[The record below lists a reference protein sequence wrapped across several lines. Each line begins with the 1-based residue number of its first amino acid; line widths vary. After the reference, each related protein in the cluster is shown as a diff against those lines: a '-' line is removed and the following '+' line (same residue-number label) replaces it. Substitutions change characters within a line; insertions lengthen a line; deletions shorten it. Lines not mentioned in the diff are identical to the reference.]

1 MEIEILD
8 SSGTVINTII
18 ADADFADAFYPNS
31 WREKA
36 KPEPEP
42 EPIPQPI
49 TLDEA
54 KAAKVVEIK
63 AEAERRITA
72 LDWRLQRAQ
81 ERERLA
87 GATDLESRVSL
98 AMVNTHPSES
108 VASRRAGLDKLK
120 ALLPELGLDAQAFL
134 RSWIALGEEL
144 LVRDSRR
151 DDQSQEV
158 KRLRQQIEQLSAI
171 DEQLNQ
177 RKLNGGGQP

>member
-8 SSGTVINTII
+8 SSGVVINTII
-18 ADADFADAFYPNS
+18 ADADFANEFYPNS

-81 ERERLA
+81 EREQLGEA
-87 GATDLESRVSL
+87 GLETVTDVL
-98 AMVNTHPSES
+98 AMREQIRQ
-108 VASRRAGLDKLK
+108 ASNA
-120 ALLPELGLDAQAFL
+120 AELAVSTLTDVSAVQAFT
-134 RSWIALGEEL
+134 W
-144 LVRDSRR
+144 
-151 DDQSQEV
+151 
-158 KRLRQQIEQLSAI
+158 
-171 DEQLNQ
+171 
-177 RKLNGGGQP
+177 

>member
-8 SSGTVINTII
+8 SSGVVINTII
-18 ADADFADAFYPNS
+18 ADADFANEFYPNS

-81 ERERLA
+81 ERELLGETGFETVADVLA
-87 GATDLESRVSL
+87 LREQIRQASNAAELAALSLESVSD
-98 AMVNTHPSES
+98 V
-108 VASRRAGLDKLK
+108 
-120 ALLPELGLDAQAFL
+120 LGF
-134 RSWIALGEEL
+134 SW
-144 LVRDSRR
+144 
-151 DDQSQEV
+151 
-158 KRLRQQIEQLSAI
+158 
-171 DEQLNQ
+171 
-177 RKLNGGGQP
+177 

>member
-8 SSGTVINTII
+8 SSWAVINTII
-18 ADADFADAFYPNS
+18 ADADFADEFYPNS

-81 ERERLA
+81 EREQLGETGFETVADVLA
-87 GATDLESRVSL
+87 LREQIRQASNAAELAVSTL
-98 AMVNTHPSES
+98 TEVSAV
-108 VASRRAGLDKLK
+108 
-120 ALLPELGLDAQAFL
+120 QAFT
-134 RSWIALGEEL
+134 W
-144 LVRDSRR
+144 
-151 DDQSQEV
+151 
-158 KRLRQQIEQLSAI
+158 
-171 DEQLNQ
+171 
-177 RKLNGGGQP
+177 

>member
-8 SSGTVINTII
+8 GSGAVINTII
-18 ADADFADAFYPNS
+18 ADADFADEFYPNS

-36 KPEPEP
+36 KP

-81 ERERLA
+81 EREQLGEAGVETVADVLA
-87 GATDLESRVSL
+87 LREQIRQASNAAELAVSTL
-98 AMVNTHPSES
+98 TEVS
-108 VASRRAGLDKLK
+108 VV
-120 ALLPELGLDAQAFL
+120 QAFT
-134 RSWIALGEEL
+134 W
-144 LVRDSRR
+144 
-151 DDQSQEV
+151 
-158 KRLRQQIEQLSAI
+158 
-171 DEQLNQ
+171 
-177 RKLNGGGQP
+177 

>member
-18 ADADFADAFYPNS
+18 ADADFADEFYPNS

-36 KPEPEP
+36 KPEP

-81 ERERLA
+81 ERE
-87 GATDLESRVSL
+87 
-98 AMVNTHPSES
+98 
-108 VASRRAGLDKLK
+108 
-120 ALLPELGLDAQAFL
+120 Q
-134 RSWIALGEEL
+134 LGEAGVETVADVLALREQIRQASNSAEL
-144 LVRDSRR
+144 AVSTLTDVG
-151 DDQSQEV
+151 EV
-158 KRLRQQIEQLSAI
+158 LAFTW
-171 DEQLNQ
+171 
-177 RKLNGGGQP
+177 

>member
-18 ADADFADAFYPNS
+18 ADADFADEFYPNS

-42 EPIPQPI
+42 EPIPQSI

-81 ERERLA
+81 EREQLGEVGFETVADVLA
-87 GATDLESRVSL
+87 LREQIRQASNAAELAVATL
-98 AMVNTHPSES
+98 AS
-108 VASRRAGLDKLK
+108 VEDV
-120 ALLPELGLDAQAFL
+120 QAFT
-134 RSWIALGEEL
+134 W
-144 LVRDSRR
+144 
-151 DDQSQEV
+151 
-158 KRLRQQIEQLSAI
+158 
-171 DEQLNQ
+171 
-177 RKLNGGGQP
+177 

>member
-8 SSGTVINTII
+8 GSGAVINTIL
-18 ADADFADAFYPNS
+18 ADADFADEFYPNS

-42 EPIPQPI
+42 EPI

-81 ERERLA
+81 EREQLGESGVETVADVLA
-87 GATDLESRVSL
+87 LREQIRQASNAAELAVSTLTDVSE
-98 AMVNTHPSES
+98 V
-108 VASRRAGLDKLK
+108 
-120 ALLPELGLDAQAFL
+120 QAFT
-134 RSWIALGEEL
+134 W
-144 LVRDSRR
+144 
-151 DDQSQEV
+151 
-158 KRLRQQIEQLSAI
+158 
-171 DEQLNQ
+171 
-177 RKLNGGGQP
+177 

>member
-8 SSGTVINTII
+8 SSGSVINTII
-18 ADADFADAFYPNS
+18 ADADFADEFYPNS

-81 ERERLA
+81 EREQLGETGFETVADVLA
-87 GATDLESRVSL
+87 LREQIRQASNAAELAVSTL
-98 AMVNTHPSES
+98 TEVSAV
-108 VASRRAGLDKLK
+108 
-120 ALLPELGLDAQAFL
+120 QAFT
-134 RSWIALGEEL
+134 W
-144 LVRDSRR
+144 
-151 DDQSQEV
+151 
-158 KRLRQQIEQLSAI
+158 
-171 DEQLNQ
+171 
-177 RKLNGGGQP
+177 